1 MIPIKQFY
9 LYFYKKLIFNI
20 FINMNN
26 IVLKKMNRNI
36 YSMIYDSNIYDN
48 TIIKS
53 LNMNIL
59 KKLGV
64 DDLGILSL

>member
-1 MIPIKQFY
+1 
-9 LYFYKKLIFNI
+9 
-20 FINMNN
+20 MNN

-59 KKLGV
+59 NKLGV

>member
-1 MIPIKQFY
+1 
-9 LYFYKKLIFNI
+9 
-20 FINMNN
+20 MNN